1 VTAPFLEG
9 RGLVRRYGDVTAVDG
24 VDLAVRVGER
34 VGLVG
39 ESGSGKSTLGRLLLR
54 LEDVDAGRVFWSGV
68 DITTRRG
75 QALVPFRRAAQVV
88 FQDPASAL
96 HPRHDVMTLIAEG
109 LVIHGLHDGRH
120 EARVRELLAEVGLD
134 DGVLFRRPHE
144 LSGGQKQRVGIARAL
159 AVEPAFLLL
168 DEPVSA
174 LDVSIQAQIV
184 NLLARLA
191 IERRLT
197 QLFVAHDLHV
207 VRHLCER
214 VCVMFRGRIVEEGPT
229 EVVFAS
235 PAHPYTQ
242 ALWAAVPVADPERRR
257 GRSLPLVV
265 DDVPVDG
272 GCRYRR
278 QCPEASAACETRVP
292 PLAELDGGRGHRV
305 ACHAR

>member
-1 VTAPFLEG
+1 MTVLLEG
-9 RGLVRRYGDVTAVDG
+9 RGLVKRYGDVAAVDD
-24 VDLAVRVGER
+24 VDLAIRVGER

-54 LEDVDAGRVFWSGV
+54 LEDVDAGHVLWSGD
-68 DITTRRG
+68 DITRRDG
-75 QALVPFRRAAQVV
+75 RALLPFRRAAQVV

-109 LVIHGLHDGRH
+109 LIIHRLHEGRH
-120 EARVRELLAEVGLD
+120 EARVRELLLEVGLD
-134 DGVLFRRPHE
+134 DSVRRRRPHE

-159 AVEPAFLLL
+159 AVEPRFLLL

-191 IERRLT
+191 VERQLT

-229 EVVFAS
+229 EAVFSS
-235 PAHPYTQ
+235 PSHPYTR
-242 ALWAAVPVADPERRR
+242 ALWAAVPVADPARRR
-257 GRSLPLVV
+257 DRPLPLIV
-265 DDVPVDG
+265 DDAPVDG

-278 QCPEASAACETRVP
+278 RCPEASARCAEAVP
-292 PLAELDGGRGHRV
+292 ALVEVGGATAHRV